1 MSDRATSI
9 YIYLRGMEVPFCIV
23 EILEDQPSYFKV
35 NKKSFFTNKI
45 PNPEILKSEA

>member
-45 PNPEILKSEA
+45 PNRKF